1 MKKIILLIAFILT
14 ANFANSQT
22 TKKKSNS
29 KAISVQYSEEKA
41 LEFLEDYFSFYNA
54 DEAYRN
60 PNVRRVSNNV
70 FYISLQTCIN
80 KTEFLE
86 DDFHWNAKVYVL
98 KIQSSTK
105 YTIKEKFE

>member
-1 MKKIILLIAFILT
+1 MKKIILIFAFILSV
-14 ANFANSQT
+14 NLANSQT
-22 TKKKSNS
+22 TKKNLNS
-29 KAISVQYSEEKA
+29 KTISVQYTEEKA

-60 PNVRRVSNNV
+60 PNVRRISNNV

-80 KTEFLE
+80 KAEFME
-86 DDFHWNAKVYVL
+86 DDFHWNSKVLVL